1 MDDTHNGE
9 YSRTPVLEDVI
20 SICDSLNKAGAKYIV
35 IGGIAVIFHGFGRG
49 TKDIDLLVDTTDKN
63 VRRIKKALSILPDN
77 AISQIKDDEV
87 RQYSVVRIADEV
99 VIDLMAKA
107 CGIDY
112 EEAKQGIE
120 WRDIQG
126 VQIPIVNKILLIK
139 MKDTIRPGDKMD
151 VDFLKAEIEAERKKQ
166 P

>member
-1 MDDTHNGE
+1 MDDSQNGQ

-20 SICDSLNKAGAKYIV
+20 SICDSLNKAGVKYIV

-49 TKDIDLLVDTTDKN
+49 TKDIDLLVETSDEN

-87 RQYSVVRIADEV
+87 RQYSVLRVADEV

-112 EEAKQGIE
+112 QEAEQGIE
-120 WRDIQG
+120 WRNLQG
-126 VQIPIVNKILLIK
+126 VKIPIVNKKFLIK
-139 MKDTIRPGDKMD
+139 MKNTIRPSDKMD
-151 VDFLKAEIEAERKKQ
+151 VDFLKAEIEAERKK
-166 P
+166 